1 MLRRYTQK
9 FNDGGDVERDPAR
22 TAFDILGAGLG
33 FFAGRNQDAPGAG
46 VSLGYQGE
54 IPDYSLVRERV
65 LDASDSSMRPGAA
78 GKRYFSDYRYM
89 PMSDLTGIAGVRQ
102 NLFDEANVGPTSLR
116 AQNFARQGIDTAN
129 IPALGDRGPTG
140 INTVVGDT
148 FSYAN
153 RGVNRGSVDPTTYT
167 MANVTDPTQVQY
179 FADGTIYVPNY
190 GFININDPAA
200 MANFA
205 QTNLPGLDLSGTD
218 PADPADPPSSDDP
231 PDDDPPDDDPPSSD
245 DPPTADPPVTSPNTW
260 GDQAAPGSYTKDIW
274 ANNGFLVK
282 DLNGN
287 KFRVATEEEAIERS
301 GGGQSSTPPVSPTD
315 DFETQYGLSR
325 TNADAVLDYM
335 IFGEGDARPEQY
347 PNLEVGAGD
356 WRRVANAMGYTDA
369 NGRIIDVVEN
379 EGAGGVATKNDDFR
393 FNLNG
398 RAIYTPNKYRNILER
413 DRALVEDTARSLVA
427 GGLEDQTTATI
438 PTAITSTPTLL
449 GYLNAILAFEGHSVS
464 TTPPD
469 GAKAGG
475 LMSLRGGG
483 YLSGSTDGMAD
494 QINTTIEG
502 VQPAA
507 LSDGEFVVAAD
518 VVSHLGNG
526 NSDAGADV
534 LYNMMAD
541 VRKARTG
548 TPKQGT
554 QINPNM
560 YLPSR
565 GIA

>member
-1 MLRRYTQK
+1 MSGEEGTTP
-9 FNDGGDVERDPAR
+9 ERNPAR

-65 LDASDSSMRPGAA
+65 LDASDPSMRPGAA

-89 PMSDLTGIAGVRQ
+89 PMSDPTGIAGVRQ
-102 NLFDEANVGPTSLR
+102 DLFNQANVGPTSLR
-116 AQNFARQGIDTAN
+116 AQNFARQGIDAAN

-153 RGVNRGSVDPTTYT
+153 RGINRGTTEPTTYT
-167 MANVTDPTQVQY
+167 MADVTDPAKVQY
-179 FADGTIYVPNY
+179 FADGTIYIPNY
-190 GFININDPAA
+190 GFINVNDPAA
-200 MANFA
+200 LANYA
-205 QTNLPGLDLSGTD
+205 QGNLPGLNRSGTD
-218 PADPADPPSSDDP
+218 PDPSTPP
-231 PDDDPPDDDPPSSD
+231 PDDGSQDDGSQDDGSQDDGSQDDGSQDDGSQDDGSQDDGSQDDGSGTDTPPPNETD
-245 DPPTADPPVTSPNTW
+245 TALAAF
-260 GDQAAPGSYTKDIW
+260 GDINAEQ
-274 ANNGFLVK
+274 
-282 DLNGN
+282 
-287 KFRVATEEEAIERS
+287 ATEVLDFMIQDAGQGEQPDFRGIPTGQES
-301 GGGQSSTPPVSPTD
+301 GGQ
-315 DFETQYGLSR
+315 
-325 TNADAVLDYM
+325 
-335 IFGEGDARPEQY
+335 
-347 PNLEVGAGD
+347 
-356 WRRVANAMGYTDA
+356 WRQIANIVGYTDA
-369 NGRIIDVVEN
+369 NGRTITTVEN
-379 EGAGGVATKNDDFR
+379 EGVGGVATRNDDFKLD
-393 FNLNG
+393 LNG
-398 RAIYTPNKYRNILER
+398 RTIYTPNKYRNVLER
-413 DRALVEDTARSLVA
+413 DRALVEDTARSLIA
-427 GGLEDQTTATI
+427 EGLEDQTTATI

-449 GYLNAILAFEGHSVS
+449 NYLNSLLEFEGHSLN

-475 LMSLRGGG
+475 LMSLSRGG

-494 QINTTIEG
+494 EISTSIEG

-554 QINPNM
+554 QINPNTYM
-560 YLPSR
+560 PSR